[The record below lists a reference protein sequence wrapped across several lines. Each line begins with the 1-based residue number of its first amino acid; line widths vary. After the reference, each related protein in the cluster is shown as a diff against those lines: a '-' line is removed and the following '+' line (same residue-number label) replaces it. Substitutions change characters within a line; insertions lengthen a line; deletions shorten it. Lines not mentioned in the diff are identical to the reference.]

1 VRVPFAGARIAC
13 SRTWHAPGPSPHG
26 KKCWLYF
33 PEDNCPFYRATIFS
47 LYAKDNCPS
56 ETTSLP
62 TLCMGDGS
70 PVHGAQP
77 AAGPYWSLMF
87 EVSESFMKSVN
98 QGPVELGGRTF
109 AAVVKECLLGAINS
123 SLMTAGDEV
132 VSLYHRRLEH
142 GYPTPS
148 LGRDAA
154 LAKALPWLRAKN
166 VWSRGRFGSYKY
178 EVGNQDHSL
187 MLGVECADNVT
198 AGTLEVTLN
207 HPNVVNGLRNTE
219 LLYNARAV

>member
-1 VRVPFAGARIAC
+1 MRVPFAGARIAC

-109 AAVVKECLLGAINS
+109 AAVVKECLPLAWAATRRWPRRCPGFAPRTCGLAADS
-123 SLMTAGDEV
+123 GVTSM
-132 VSLYHRRLEH
+132 RLE
-142 GYPTPS
+142 TRTTAS
-148 LGRDAA
+148 CWAWSARTTS
-154 LAKALPWLRAKN
+154 LRAP
-166 VWSRGRFGSYKY
+166 WR
-178 EVGNQDHSL
+178 
-187 MLGVECADNVT
+187 
-198 AGTLEVTLN
+198 
-207 HPNVVNGLRNTE
+207 
-219 LLYNARAV
+219 LL